1 MACSLPPKHHRP
13 VPTSDHQRFMLS
25 SGLIPAGRQ
34 WQRVVDTAL
43 AGHGISNAMTTPL
56 LMIGRAGG
64 GIRQV
69 ELAQLIGVEGPSLV
83 RILDKL
89 AAAGLVRRESDSS
102 DRRANLLWLTEQGQ
116 ALLEQLETQ
125 LSALRLHTFGAL
137 SAQEMDTIL
146 RFYRMVEDAAKA
158 I

>member
-1 MACSLPPKHHRP
+1 MSTL
-13 VPTSDHQRFMLS
+13 DHQRFLLS
-25 SGLIPAGRQ
+25 SGLLLVGRQ

-43 AGHGISNAMTTPL
+43 AGHDISNAMTTPL
-56 LMIGRAGG
+56 LMIGRSGG

-89 AAAGLVRRESDSS
+89 AAAGLVRRECDANDS
-102 DRRANLLWLTEQGQ
+102 RANLLWLTDQGQ
-116 ALLEQLETQ
+116 TLLKQLEAQ
-125 LSALRLHTFGAL
+125 LTELRKQTFGAL

-146 RFYRMVEDAAKA
+146 RFYRIVEEAAKA
-158 I
+158 P

>member
-1 MACSLPPKHHRP
+1 MSTP
-13 VPTSDHQRFMLS
+13 DHQRFLLS
-25 SGLIPAGRQ
+25 SGLILAGRQ

-56 LMIGRAGG
+56 LMIGRSGG

-89 AAAGLVRRESDSS
+89 AASGLVRRESDAN
-102 DRRANLLWLTEQGQ
+102 DRRANLLWLTAEGQ
-116 ALLEQLETQ
+116 ALLKQLETQ
-125 LSALRLHTFGAL
+125 LAALRKQTFGAL
-137 SAQEMDTIL
+137 SAQEMDTVL
-146 RFYRMVEDAAKA
+146 RFYRIVEEAAKA
-158 I
+158 P